1 MRNPQRYQESAP
13 AAAKKSA
20 AFFLSTQAPLPPP
33 PFPPSFHTMDAKLF
47 AKATAY
53 FSCGFILLPAGRD
66 VVATGKAIM
75 PGDER
80 LLELMA
86 PADSVVAPWLWGMWG
101 LNHCALSYLK
111 CRAVYHNDKSLM
123 KFLWGTAVA
132 TTGYLIANEAA
143 MAAKGASMMGFV
155 VICSLQCLSLGYLAF
170 M

>member
-1 MRNPQRYQESAP
+1 MSEKPTKIPRIRSGCCQKICSI
-13 AAAKKSA
+13 
-20 AFFLSTQAPLPPP
+20 FLSTQAPPPP